1 MSQNI
6 TQLNLFPLPPTRP
19 PLFSKRPLDKDINN
33 DTIIIMREIEDILEQ
48 MRKNPK
54 GIRFNDLCKVCNFYF
69 GKARQGGGSHQV
81 YKIPW
86 QGDSKVNIQNDR
98 GKAKVYQVKQ
108 VLRAIEKLEV
118 NYGTKK

>member
-1 MSQNI
+1 MSKNI
-6 TQLNLFPLPPTRP
+6 AKLNLFPLPHTRP

-33 DTIIIMREIEDILEQ
+33 DTRIIVTEIEDILAQ

-54 GIRFNDLCKVCNFYF
+54 GIRFNDLCRVYNFYF
-69 GKARQGGGSHQV
+69 GKARQGGSSHRV

-86 QGDSKVNIQNDR
+86 QGDPRVNIQNDR
-98 GKAKVYQVKQ
+98 GKAKAHQVKQ

-118 NYGTKK
+118 NYGTEK